1 MRYFPPRK
9 SRVFPFKIGLIA
21 QHRMWRLAEYVL
33 LTSNWR
39 YISYNNMREA
49 IILMALLYAYIA
61 QYSAQTRHNA
71 LNIAQLRGMQ
81 RCPPSFAQP
90 RSR

>member
-1 MRYFPPRK
+1 
-9 SRVFPFKIGLIA
+9 
-21 QHRMWRLAEYVL
+21 
-33 LTSNWR
+33 
-39 YISYNNMREA
+39 MREA

-81 RCPPSFAQP
+81 RCPPHLH
-90 RSR
+90 SRDHGDRLRPDDASANGGQRCNTRKICEGADGKDGGSMGRR